1 MSDAT
6 HAVIMA
12 GGAGTRFWPASRRLR
27 PKQLLPLAGDEALL
41 RQSVSRVEPLCGP
54 GRVWIATGA
63 HLADATLATAS
74 TVGRDR
80 LLVEP
85 AARNT
90 APCIGWAAHVIARQE
105 PDAVVMALPSDHH
118 VADLAGYR
126 AALETAVAS
135 ARAGVI
141 TTIGIK
147 PTHPETGYG
156 YIEAAPGQGPVLR
169 ARRFVEKPD
178 RARAEG
184 FLAAGTFY
192 WNAGMFF
199 FRAGDM
205 VRAIAD
211 HLPEL
216 ARGLRAVDEAAA
228 RGQEGAALDAIFP
241 TLPSVS
247 IDVGVMEK
255 MTDLAMVPGDF
266 GWNDLGSW
274 LTVSELASKDSD
286 GNSAPDGTIFV
297 DASGNHVADLRT
309 SGRKRVIALCG
320 VRDLVVVETDDAL
333 LVVERTE
340 AQRVRDVVDA
350 LVARG
355 DRDLT

>member
-1 MSDAT
+1 VT

-41 RQSVSRVEPLCGP
+41 RQSVARVEPLCGA

-63 HLADATLATAS
+63 HLADATLATVPS
-74 TVGRDR
+74 VPRER
-80 LLVEP
+80 LLIEP

-90 APCIGWAAHVIARQE
+90 APCIAWAAHVVARAE

-118 VADLAGYR
+118 IADLDGYR
-126 AALETAVAS
+126 AALARAVAS
-135 ARAGVI
+135 ARSGVI
-141 TTIGIK
+141 TTIGIT

-156 YIEAAPGQGPVLR
+156 YIEAEPGEGPVLR

-178 RARAEG
+178 RARAEA
-184 FLAAGTFY
+184 FLDAGTFY

-199 FRAGDM
+199 FRAADM
-205 VRAIAD
+205 VRAVAE

-216 ARGLRAVDEAAA
+216 SRGLRAIDDAAA
-228 RGQEGAALDAIFP
+228 LGHEAGALAEIFP
-241 TLPSVS
+241 NLPSVS
-247 IDVGVMEK
+247 VDVGVMEK
-255 MTDLAMVPGDF
+255 MSELAMVPGDF

-274 LTVSELASKDSD
+274 LTVSELAPKTAA
-286 GNSAPDGTIFV
+286 GNSGPDGTIFV
-297 DASGNHVADLRT
+297 GASGNHVTDLRT
-309 SGRKRVIALCG
+309 RGGKRVIALCG
-320 VRDLVVVETDDAL
+320 VKDLVIVETDDAL
-333 LVVERTE
+333 LVVDRSE

-350 LVARG
+350 LAARG